1 MKCGGLLV
9 VAVGKPLHSIDIAFQ
24 PCIFGTLHGRTF
36 EKPSE
41 IVLAKVVPVFS
52 CHIKKLAIKY
62 KNIDLNDYKINNIF
76 ELRFI
81 YFLIGISRTKTFS
94 EGIDFILENSDEYL
108 GWAITDSTYQY
119 IVLEDDFQNVLTTL
133 KMLLKNK
140 NEYIR
145 RLAYLICFK
154 YLKNKDNL
162 SNIFRL
168 FKNDEAYYVQMVES
182 WLLCELYIFYQEETF
197 MFLKETNLDKIIVNK
212 AISKIHDSYRV
223 IKDGKEKAKL
233 LKK

>member
-1 MKCGGLLV
+1 MQKYNDLL
-9 VAVGKPLHSIDIAFQ
+9 DE
-24 PCIFGTLHGRTF
+24 IFNYSSMEKKRTVDNILGTNDEHLG
-36 EKPSE
+36 
-41 IVLAKVVPVFS
+41 VP
-52 CHIKKLAIKY
+52 IPILKKLAIKY

-76 ELRFI
+76 ELRFV

-119 IVLEDDFQNVLTTL
+119 IVLEDDFRNVLTTL

>member
-1 MKCGGLLV
+1 MQKYNDLL
-9 VAVGKPLHSIDIAFQ
+9 DE
-24 PCIFGTLHGRTF
+24 IFNYSSMENKRTVDNILGTNDEHLG
-36 EKPSE
+36 
-41 IVLAKVVPVFS
+41 VP
-52 CHIKKLAIKY
+52 IPILKKLAIKY

-76 ELRFI
+76 ELRFV

-119 IVLEDDFQNVLTTL
+119 IVLEDDFKNVLTTL

>member
-1 MKCGGLLV
+1 MQKYNDL
-9 VAVGKPLHSIDIAFQ
+9 SQ
-24 PCIFGTLHGRTF
+24 
-36 EKPSE
+36 E
-41 IVLAKVVPVFS
+41 VFS
-52 CHIKKLAIKY
+52 YSSPKKTRTNDNILGTNDEHLCVPIPTLKKLAKKY
-62 KNIDLNDYKINNIF
+62 KNIDLNEYKINNIF
-76 ELRFI
+76 ELRLI
-81 YFLIGISRTKTFS
+81 YFLIGISNTKTFE
-94 EGIDFILENSDEYL
+94 EGIDFILKNSDEYL
-108 GWAITDSTYQY
+108 GWAVTDSTYQY
-119 IVLEDDFQNVLTTL
+119 LFLGDDFKKVLQTL
-133 KMLLKNK
+133 KALLKND

-168 FKNDEAYYVQMVES
+168 FKNDKAYYVQMVES

-223 IKDGKEKAKL
+223 TKDDKEKAKL
-233 LKK
+233 LRK

>member
-1 MKCGGLLV
+1 MQKYNDLL
-9 VAVGKPLHSIDIAFQ
+9 DE
-24 PCIFGTLHGRTF
+24 IFNYSSMEKKRTVDNILGTNDEHLG
-36 EKPSE
+36 
-41 IVLAKVVPVFS
+41 VP
-52 CHIKKLAIKY
+52 IPILKKLAIKY
-62 KNIDLNDYKINNIF
+62 KNIDLNDYKINSIF
-76 ELRFI
+76 ELRFV

-119 IVLEDDFQNVLTTL
+119 IVLEDDFKNVLTTL

>member
-1 MKCGGLLV
+1 MQKYNDLL
-9 VAVGKPLHSIDIAFQ
+9 DE
-24 PCIFGTLHGRTF
+24 IFNYSSMEKKRTVDNILGTNDEHLG
-36 EKPSE
+36 
-41 IVLAKVVPVFS
+41 VP
-52 CHIKKLAIKY
+52 IPILKKLAIKY

>member
-1 MKCGGLLV
+1 MQKYNDLL
-9 VAVGKPLHSIDIAFQ
+9 DE
-24 PCIFGTLHGRTF
+24 IFNYSSMEKKRTVDNILGTNDEHLG
-36 EKPSE
+36 
-41 IVLAKVVPVFS
+41 VP
-52 CHIKKLAIKY
+52 IPILKKLAIKY

-76 ELRFI
+76 ELRFV

-94 EGIDFILENSDEYL
+94 EGIDFILENSNEYL

-119 IVLEDDFQNVLTTL
+119 IVLEDDFRNVLTTL

>member
-1 MKCGGLLV
+1 MQKYNDLL
-9 VAVGKPLHSIDIAFQ
+9 DE
-24 PCIFGTLHGRTF
+24 IFNYSSMEKKRTVDNILGIND
-36 EKPSE
+36 EH
-41 IVLAKVVPVFS
+41 LGVP
-52 CHIKKLAIKY
+52 IPILKKLAIKY

>member
-1 MKCGGLLV
+1 MQKYNDLL
-9 VAVGKPLHSIDIAFQ
+9 DE
-24 PCIFGTLHGRTF
+24 IFNYSSMEKKRTVDNILGTNDEHLG
-36 EKPSE
+36 
-41 IVLAKVVPVFS
+41 VP
-52 CHIKKLAIKY
+52 IPILKKLAIKY
-62 KNIDLNDYKINNIF
+62 KYIDLNDYKINNIF
-76 ELRFI
+76 ELRFV

-119 IVLEDDFQNVLTTL
+119 IVLEDDFKNVLTTL

-223 IKDGKEKAKL
+223 IKDGKEKVKL

>member
-1 MKCGGLLV
+1 MQKYNDLL
-9 VAVGKPLHSIDIAFQ
+9 DE
-24 PCIFGTLHGRTF
+24 IFNYSSMEKKRTVDNILGTNDEHLG
-36 EKPSE
+36 
-41 IVLAKVVPVFS
+41 VP
-52 CHIKKLAIKY
+52 IPILKKLAIKY

-76 ELRFI
+76 ELRFV

-119 IVLEDDFQNVLTTL
+119 IVLEDDFKNVLTTL

-223 IKDGKEKAKL
+223 IKDGKEKVKL

>member
-1 MKCGGLLV
+1 MQKYNDLL
-9 VAVGKPLHSIDIAFQ
+9 DE
-24 PCIFGTLHGRTF
+24 IFNYSSMEKKRTVDNILGTNDEHLG
-36 EKPSE
+36 
-41 IVLAKVVPVFS
+41 VP
-52 CHIKKLAIKY
+52 IPILKKLAIKY

-76 ELRFI
+76 ELRFV

-119 IVLEDDFQNVLTTL
+119 IALEDDFKNVLTTL

>member
-1 MKCGGLLV
+1 MQNYNNLLDEIFSYSSMKKKRTGDNIL
-9 VAVGKPLHSIDIAFQ
+9 
-24 PCIFGTLHGRTF
+24 GTNDEHLGV
-36 EKPSE
+36 P
-41 IVLAKVVPVFS
+41 IPVL
-52 CHIKKLAIKY
+52 KKLAIKY

-76 ELRFI
+76 ELRLV
-81 YFLIGISRTKTFS
+81 YFLIGISRTKTFN
-94 EGIDFILENSDEYL
+94 EGINFILKNSDEYL
-108 GWAITDSTYQY
+108 GWAVTDSTYQY
-119 IVLEDDFQNVLTTL
+119 IVLEDEFQNVLTIL

-223 IKDGKEKAKL
+223 TKDSKEKAKL

>member
-1 MKCGGLLV
+1 MQKYNDLL
-9 VAVGKPLHSIDIAFQ
+9 DE
-24 PCIFGTLHGRTF
+24 IFNYSSMEKKRTVDNILGTNDEHLG
-36 EKPSE
+36 
-41 IVLAKVVPVFS
+41 VP
-52 CHIKKLAIKY
+52 IPILKKLAIKY

-76 ELRFI
+76 ELRFV

-94 EGIDFILENSDEYL
+94 EGINFILENSDEYL

-119 IVLEDDFQNVLTTL
+119 IVLEDDFRNVLTTL